1 MHSVV
6 ASSSA
11 AAMRRAISSSKAN
24 CMNATLSSCRLM
36 SSDASVKQAAESK
49 AIEVKPKRALLEAN
63 ILSGA
68 PPELTRHTARIY
80 KPATPATQSGTAGSQ
95 YWKLDFDTQMKWE
108 NPLMGWASSADPV
121 QALRINFDTKQEAID
136 FAERQGYDYW
146 VEEPKNS
153 HSRVKVYAENFT
165 YSPGKLRMIRT
176 K

>member
-63 ILSGA
+63 ILSG
-68 PPELTRHTARIY
+68 IY

-108 NPLMGWASSADPV
+108 NPLMGWASSADP
-121 QALRINFDTKQEAID
+121 ATTT
-136 FAERQGYDYW
+136 G